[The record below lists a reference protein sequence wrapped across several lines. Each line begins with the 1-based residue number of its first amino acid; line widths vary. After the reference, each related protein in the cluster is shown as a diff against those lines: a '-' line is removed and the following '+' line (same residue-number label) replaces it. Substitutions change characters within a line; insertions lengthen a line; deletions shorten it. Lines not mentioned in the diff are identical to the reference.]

1 MPKNKKDPPQEEY
14 SAMAERYIPL
24 FLDFNE
30 TTQDLTDEECGRLI
44 RAVVRYANGED
55 TESLLTGVER
65 IAFRFMKGNVD
76 RNIQL
81 SETRAD
87 AGRKG
92 AAVTNGRI
100 RQTPAKPAKKT
111 TNTKTK
117 TDTKT
122 ETQTDTNTETNPGT
136 ESAPDTVPDTERNT
150 EPNTEPFLPDEEAA
164 DIQDGHNQVLEAAQD
179 AGFKSS
185 PAERA
190 GLLRLCADYGPDKT
204 VRGIGECVRHSA
216 PTLAYLEAVLKGTG
230 KKKPPSTDSK
240 TYQQRDYTGEQ
251 DTAVTRMMTLDW

>member
-1 MPKNKKDPPQEEY
+1 
-14 SAMAERYIPL
+14 MAERYIPL

-76 RNIQL
+76 RNLEL
-81 SETRAD
+81 SAVRAR
-87 AGRKG
+87 AGKKG
-92 AAVTNGRI
+92 GTISRPK
-100 RQTPAKPAKKT
+100 QTEAKQSK
-111 TNTKTK
+111 NETKTK
-117 TDTKT
+117 TEPKTKT

-136 ESAPDTVPDTERNT
+136 EPAPGTEPDTVPDTEPNT
-150 EPNTEPFLPDEEAA
+150 EPNTEPFLPDSEAA

-190 GLLRLCADYGPDKT
+190 GLLRLCADYGPEKT
-204 VRGIGECVRHSA
+204 VHGIGECVRHSA
-216 PTLAYLEAVLKGTG
+216 PNLAYLEAVLKGTG

>member
-1 MPKNKKDPPQEEY
+1 
-14 SAMAERYIPL
+14 MAERYIPI

-44 RAVVRYANGED
+44 RAVVRYANGEE
-55 TESLLTGVER
+55 TEPLLTGAER

-76 RNIQL
+76 RNLEL
-81 SETRAD
+81 SSIRAR

-92 AAVTNGRI
+92 GTASKPK
-100 RQTPAKPAKKT
+100 QTEAKQSKNA
-111 TNTKTK
+111 TKTK
-117 TDTKT
+117 TDTNTKT
-122 ETQTDTNTETNPGT
+122 ETETDTDTETNP
-136 ESAPDTVPDTERNT
+136 APDAADSNPTTDP
-150 EPNTEPFLPDEEAA
+150 EPFLSDSEAA
-164 DIQDGHNQVLEAAQD
+164 EIQDGHNRVLEAAQD

-204 VRGIGECVRHSA
+204 VQGIGECVRHSA

-230 KKKPPSTDSK
+230 KKKPPSNDSK
-240 TYQQRDYTGEQ
+240 TFQQRDYTGEQ
-251 DTAVTRMMTLDW
+251 DAAITRMMTLDW